1 MNPALFSQKRLRPFI
16 APIDWLGAPSQ
27 WADLITAH
35 PAHKGNMERIALKSM
50 NEKGFM
56 ACGNIWKLNPNPVSF
71 KRHGIVSK
79 RESFSLHSVL
89 EQISHEQETLMW
101 QYFWVIVAPREH
113 RSFAAEKK
121 RQSDQCPGDLQN
133 SWHSGSLRPAK
144 GILLLCFSWENLGI
158 WFFSILWRLKDAKRL
173 KVSTDPHGMFPV
185 ECGSRESYLDHLP
198 TLFTADDWSLHRK
211 SSKVGKLFGS
221 GGNRHPKD
229 PSHS

>member
-121 RQSDQCPGDLQN
+121 
-133 SWHSGSLRPAK
+133 GSLTSARVIFKIVDTPALSGQQK
-144 GILLLCFSWENLGI
+144 ASFCCASHGKI
-158 WFFSILWRLKDAKRL
+158 WGYD
-173 KVSTDPHGMFPV
+173 
-185 ECGSRESYLDHLP
+185 
-198 TLFTADDWSLHRK
+198 SLAYYE
-211 SSKVGKLFGS
+211 G
-221 GGNRHPKD
+221 
-229 PSHS
+229 